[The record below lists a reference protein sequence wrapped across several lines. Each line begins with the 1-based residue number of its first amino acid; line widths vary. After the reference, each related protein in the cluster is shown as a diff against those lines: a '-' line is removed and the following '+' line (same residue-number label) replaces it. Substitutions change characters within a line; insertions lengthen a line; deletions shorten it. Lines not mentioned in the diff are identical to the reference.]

1 MSGDDIL
8 NRLLYALTALALAGV
23 VVLDGNF
30 AANLSRAI
38 GDEPLSLNPWEAGLG
53 AMFAVRSVSRSI
65 GNGSGRISPR

>member
-8 NRLLYALTALALAGV
+8 NRLLYALTTLALAGV

-53 AMFAVRSVSRSI
+53 ASA
-65 GNGSGRISPR
+65 

>member
-23 VVLDGNF
+23 VVLDGNL

-53 AMFAVRSVSRSI
+53 AILFAVAVGIALYPEWKR
-65 GNGSGRISPR
+65 

>member
-8 NRLLYALTALALAGV
+8 NRLLYALTTLALAGV

-38 GDEPLSLNPWEAGLG
+38 ADVPLSLNPWEAGL
-53 AMFAVRSVSRSI
+53 AAAFAVAVGIALYREWKR
-65 GNGSGRISPR
+65 

>member
-53 AMFAVRSVSRSI
+53 AIFAVAVGIALYREGKR
-65 GNGSGRISPR
+65 